1 MSYYDEPSD
10 QMEESKEITAH
21 FGDRQPLRI
30 PGSKMQSDEKN
41 PPIMHAMKLHQQLS
55 EEKNR
60 EMMKVDEIFAAQ
72 V

>member
-1 MSYYDEPSD
+1 
-10 QMEESKEITAH
+10 MEESKEIAAH

-30 PGSKMQSDEKN
+30 PGSKMQSPDEKMREN

-55 EEKNR
+55 EEKQQSCKEQMR
-60 EMMKVDEIFAAQ
+60 VDEIFAAQ